1 MEWLIRF
8 LIGGTVVSA
17 FALSGDILRPKG
29 FAGLFSA
36 APSVAL
42 ATLALAAIQQGTSYA
57 SLEARSMILGGLAL
71 VSYTSGCVYL
81 LAKRHAKASVAT
93 MAMLTVWG
101 AIAFTLRFAVL
112 GSVP

>member
-8 LIGGTVVSA
+8 LIGGTAVSA

-42 ATLALAAIQQGTSYA
+42 ATLTLAAIQQGTSYA
-57 SLEARSMILGGLAL
+57 SLEARSMILGALAL
-71 VSYTSGCVYL
+71 MIYTSGCVYL
-81 LAKRHAKASVAT
+81 LAKRHWKAAVAT
-93 MAMLTVWG
+93 TAMLLVW
-101 AIAFTLRFAVL
+101 AAVAFTLRFTVL
-112 GSVP
+112 GSAP